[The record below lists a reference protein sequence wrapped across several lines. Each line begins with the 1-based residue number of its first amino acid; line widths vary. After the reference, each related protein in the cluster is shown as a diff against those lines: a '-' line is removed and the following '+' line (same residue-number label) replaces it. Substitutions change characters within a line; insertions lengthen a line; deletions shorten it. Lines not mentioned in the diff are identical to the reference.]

1 MFKAL
6 AVFAAV
12 YLALACLLF
21 LPPTP
26 LALYAPWLYP
36 LPAFAAAAAA
46 TRMASPRLWPF
57 ALFAL
62 PLVYLLNF
70 ARFVGETV
78 WYVGID
84 TLRQM
89 HGVMLP
95 TMLAQLRSNLGAG
108 DIALMALNVIL
119 VLAAI
124 VLGGKLTTAR
134 RA

>member
-36 LPAFAAAAAA
+36 LPAFATAA
-46 TRMASPRLWPF
+46 TRMASPRLWLF

-95 TMLAQLRSNLGAG
+95 TMLAQLRGNLGAA
-108 DIALMALNVIL
+108 DIALMALNIIL

-124 VLGGKLTTAR
+124 VLGGKLATAR